1 MQITRAKKNSFFFIL
16 MFFILT
22 LAMVVSMPYAT
33 MPANAAASDPFQ
45 ETLPQVGMNVTAYT
59 KDGTT
64 TGSEKT
70 GVTITG
76 SGISQSINCTSYNW
90 KDVKYFKISMTNL
103 IAGIDDVV
111 GSYEYSYE
119 VTYFPAVVD
128 GTAIHYDT
136 ASIMTS
142 PIYPIGTESDVALAQ
157 TKEAIQDEIYFF
169 IDDNEA
175 IYKDSVANKDLPMAN
190 ANTIF
195 SETDYASQG
204 GWGVY
209 IFTFNCMDKS
219 TSGSYA
225 YELLPTNLSDLKQSA
240 LSVSAE
246 KVSSSSSINDAYL
259 FSVNEEFQYINRE
272 LITWKIKGTGS
283 DGKKY
288 VLVEADKTADN
299 EEPLYQEQAIKRTGP
314 SFKLDTSIQGK
325 WTAEVIIDDGTLEN
339 GIAVNRRTAVSEE
352 VSTIK
357 PFSTQAI
364 IWIVTGVTVVA
375 VAIVAAIIIVNIK
388 KEKTW

>member
-1 MQITRAKKNSFFFIL
+1 MQLTYAKKKSTFFIL
-16 MFFILT
+16 MLFT
-22 LAMVVSMPYAT
+22 LITIMLFALPVSSTGAK
-33 MPANAAASDPFQ
+33 AAASDPFQ
-45 ETLPQVGMNVTAYT
+45 ETLPQVGMTVTAYT
-59 KDGTT
+59 KNGTT
-64 TGSEKT
+64 TGTDKA
-70 GVTITG
+70 GVTING

-111 GSYEYSYE
+111 GNYEYSYE

-128 GTAIHYDT
+128 GTTIHYDT
-136 ASIMTS
+136 AAIMTA
-142 PIYPIGTESDVALAQ
+142 PIYPIGTESNVALAQ
-157 TKEAIQDEIYFF
+157 TKESIKSELYFF

-175 IYKDSVANKDLPMAN
+175 IYKDSVANKDIPMAN

-195 SETDYASQG
+195 SETDYATQG

-219 TSGSYA
+219 TSGSCA
-225 YELLPTNLSDLKQSA
+225 YELLPTNLSDLKDKP
-240 LSVSAE
+240 LTVTAE
-246 KVSSSSSINDAYL
+246 KVSSSNSINNAYL
-259 FSVNEEFQYINRE
+259 FSVNEDYQYINRE
-272 LITWKIKGTGS
+272 LITWKIKGNGS
-283 DGKKY
+283 NGKKY
-288 VLVEADKTADN
+288 VLVEADKTGDN

-325 WTAEVIIDDGTLEN
+325 WKAEAVIYDSMDSNKKVVARKE
-339 GIAVNRRTAVSEE
+339 SEE

-357 PFSTQAI
+357 PFSTQSI

-375 VAIVAAIIIVNIK
+375 VAIVATVIIVNIK
-388 KEKTW
+388 KERTW